1 MTEATTT
8 AAATATTAAATTT
21 DAATTTAATTT
32 AATTTEQ
39 AAFDWSKSGL
49 DTDHLGYAQTKG
61 WKGPADTVMSYRN
74 LEKLVGVPAEQ
85 ILKLPSDDLPTSWD
99 PIFNK
104 LGRPEKPDG
113 YKLPVPDGVDP
124 GFAKTASEAFHKAGV
139 SQKQAEALTTWWN
152 EQAAGATKAQADAT
166 AARDTEQLAMLK
178 AEWGVNLQANSAIV
192 DKAATAFGMT
202 SDQLDGLKAAMGPG
216 EAMKFL
222 HNIGSKLA
230 TEDSFIGAD
239 GKPSTTGGLTPAQA
253 ITKIGELRKDGEFV
267 KRYAAGDAEAKRE
280 MARLHQIAYPQ
291 G

>member
-1 MTEATTT
+1 MVDIPAAPAPATSP
-8 AAATATTAAATTT
+8 AAAPAPAAPAPAPAP
-21 DAATTTAATTT
+21 AAPD
-32 AATTTEQ
+32 Q
-39 AAFDWSKSGL
+39 GAFDWSKSGL
-49 DTDHLGYAQTKG
+49 DADHLGYTQNKG
-61 WKGPADTVMSYRN
+61 WKDPADVIHSYRN
-74 LEKLVGVPAEQ
+74 LEKLHGVPAEQ

-99 PIFNK
+99 PIYNK
-104 LGRPEKPDG
+104 LGRPEKADG

-152 EQAAGATKAQADAT
+152 EQAAGATKAQTDAT

-178 AEWGVNLQANSAIV
+178 AKWGPNLQANSAIV

-202 SDQLDGLKAAMGPG
+202 SAQLEGLKAAMGPG
-216 EAMKFL
+216 EAMEFL

-239 GKPSTTGGLTPAQA
+239 GKPTTTGGLTPAQA
-253 ITKIGELRKDGEFV
+253 ISKIGELRKDGEFV